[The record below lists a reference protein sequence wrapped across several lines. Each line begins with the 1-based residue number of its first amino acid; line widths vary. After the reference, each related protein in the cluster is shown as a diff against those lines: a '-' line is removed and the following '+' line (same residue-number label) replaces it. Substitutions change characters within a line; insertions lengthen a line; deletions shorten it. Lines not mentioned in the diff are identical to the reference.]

1 MKTWNHPKV
10 IRTKNNQELLLG
22 TMKDFKYLITFSI
35 SIFGILTITPST
47 HAAYT
52 CKTDNRGETICIG
65 IINGHQITTTS
76 RTDDRGNTTTI
87 GTVGGD
93 FFSETCRTNDRGET
107 ICI

>member
-1 MKTWNHPKV
+1 
-10 IRTKNNQELLLG
+10 
-22 TMKDFKYLITFSI
+22 MKDFKYLITFSI
-35 SIFGILTITPST
+35 SIFGLLTVTPST

-76 RTDDRGNTTTI
+76 RKDDRGNTTTI
-87 GTVGGD
+87 GTVGWD